1 MQKRLMRIGMLVVV
15 GLSAFSCAG
24 TPTATRASL
33 PTILPPTL
41 PGDVLVVYHKQG
53 GIAGVDDTLTV
64 HQGGLL
70 ELDTRAGNPKSLL
83 VNEPVVQPLRRML
96 EQTEFGELKPLY
108 EAQGAD
114 LFIYRITARDA
125 GGQIKTVTATD
136 GATMPDYLG
145 ILLGQLEQ
153 LREIVAKNG

>member
-1 MQKRLMRIGMLVVV
+1 
-15 GLSAFSCAG
+15 
-24 TPTATRASL
+24 
-33 PTILPPTL
+33 
-41 PGDVLVVYHKQG
+41 
-53 GIAGVDDTLTV
+53 
-64 HQGGLL
+64 
-70 ELDTRAGNPKSLL
+70 
-83 VNEPVVQPLRRML
+83 ML

-125 GGQIKTVTATD
+125 DGQIKTVTATD